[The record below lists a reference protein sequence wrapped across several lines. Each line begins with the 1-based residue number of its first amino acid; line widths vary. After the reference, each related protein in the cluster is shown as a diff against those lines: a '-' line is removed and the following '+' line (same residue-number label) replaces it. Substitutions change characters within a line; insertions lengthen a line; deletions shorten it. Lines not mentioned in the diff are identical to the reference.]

1 MNVWR
6 TRAVARKEWIQI
18 KRDPFSLIL
27 AFLLPVILL
36 VIYGYAISFDVENIT
51 TVVYDRDRSSIS
63 RELIAEFERSGYF
76 SVIAYI
82 DTYGAIDGYLD
93 SGRAKVALVIP
104 YDFSKKIRTRQ
115 AASAEIIIDGSDA
128 NTANIAQGYISAIT
142 TRFDERLK
150 PSPAPPLIDLRARVW
165 YNPELKSRNFII
177 PGLIAIIMSVI
188 ASLLTSLTIA
198 REWDRGTMEQL
209 ISTPVKPVELVIGKV
224 TPYFLIGFADT
235 ILSVLM
241 STFLFGV
248 PLRGSVLLLLVVS
261 GIFLFGGLSLGIL
274 LSVAMKNQLVAS
286 QFAMLV
292 SFLPSFLLS
301 GFIFSIAN
309 MPPPL
314 QGFTYLV
321 AARYFVTA
329 LKGIFLKGI
338 GLEFLAFE
346 VFLLTL
352 YGAAVS
358 FLTVK
363 KLKKRIE

>member
-6 TRAVARKEWIQI
+6 TQAVARKEWIQI

-51 TVVYDRDRSSIS
+51 TVVYDRDRSSTS

-93 SGRAKVALVIP
+93 SGRARVALVIP
-104 YDFSKKIRTRQ
+104 YDFSKKIRTHGS
-115 AASAEIIIDGSDA
+115 ASAEIIIDGSDA

-142 TRFDERLK
+142 TRFGERL
-150 PSPAPPLIDLRARVW
+150 SATPAPPLIDLRARVW

-241 STFLFGV
+241 GTFLFGV
-248 PLRGSVLLLLVVS
+248 PLRGSVLLLLAVS

-352 YGAAVS
+352 YGAAVF

-363 KLKKRIE
+363 KLRKRIE

>member
-1 MNVWR
+1 MNLSR
-6 TRAVARKEWIQI
+6 ARAVARKEWIQI

-36 VIYGYAISFDVENIT
+36 VIYGYAISFDVDNIT
-51 TVVYDRDRSSIS
+51 TIVYDRDKSSIS

-93 SGRAKVALVIP
+93 SGRSKVALIIP
-104 YDFSKKIRTRQ
+104 YDFSKKIRARRQ
-115 AASAEIIIDGSDA
+115 TSAEIIIDGSDA

-142 TRFDERLK
+142 TRFSERLGATAA
-150 PSPAPPLIDLRARVW
+150 SPLIDLRARVW

-188 ASLLTSLTIA
+188 ASLLTSLTVA

-209 ISTPVKPVELVIGKV
+209 ISTPVKPAELVIGKL

-241 STFLFGV
+241 GTFLFDV
-248 PLRGSVLLLLVVS
+248 PLRGSVALLLAVS
-261 GIFLFGGLSLGIL
+261 GIFLFGGLSLGVL
-274 LSVAMKNQLVAS
+274 LSVTVKNQLVAS
-286 QFAMLV
+286 QYAMLV

-314 QGFTYLV
+314 QAFTYVV

-338 GLEFLAFE
+338 GLEFLALE
-346 VFLLTL
+346 VILLTL
-352 YGAAVS
+352 YGAAVF
-358 FLTVK
+358 FLTVNR
-363 KLKKRIE
+363 LKKRIE

>member
-1 MNVWR
+1 MNLSR
-6 TRAVARKEWIQI
+6 TKAVARKEWIQI

-36 VIYGYAISFDVENIT
+36 VIYGYAISFDVDNIT
-51 TVVYDRDRSSIS
+51 TIVYDRDKSSIS

-76 SVIAYI
+76 RVVASIDAYS
-82 DTYGAIDGYLD
+82 AIDGYLD
-93 SGRAKVALVIP
+93 SGRSKVALVIP

-115 AASAEIIIDGSDA
+115 RASAEIVVDGSDA
-128 NTANIAQGYISAIT
+128 NTANIAQGYIAAIT
-142 TRFDERLK
+142 TRFGERMGA
-150 PSPAPPLIDLRARVW
+150 SAAAPLIDLRTRVW

-209 ISTPVKPVELVIGKV
+209 ISTPVKPVELMIGKL

-235 ILSVLM
+235 ILSILM
-241 STFLFGV
+241 GTFLFGV
-248 PLRGSVLLLLVVS
+248 PLRGSVLLLLAVS

-292 SFLPSFLLS
+292 SFLPSFMLS

-314 QGFTYLV
+314 QGFTYIV

-338 GLEFLAFE
+338 GLEFLVFE
-346 VFLLTL
+346 VLLLTL
-352 YGAAVS
+352 YGLAVF